1 MIKCNKLQKT
11 YYGKNVKT
19 EVLKNINLEVK
30 EGEFVCIYGTS
41 GCGKSTLLNILG
53 LLDTCTG
60 GAYKLNN
67 KIVSELKQTEMASLR
82 NKNIGFIFQAYQL
95 IQELNVLENVSMPM
109 GYAGVS
115 KKIRTQKAKQLIRE
129 LGLEG
134 MENKYPM
141 HLSGG
146 EQQRVAIARALI
158 NDPKLLLA
166 DEPTGNL
173 DQKNTIMVMDILKE
187 LNHKGMTIVMVTH
200 DDELAKYGNRTVH
213 IVDGVIVE

>member
-53 LLDTCTG
+53 LLDTCTE